1 MSLEFTTTDELLD
14 ELGKRFD
21 HAMFVGMTDTTDKVV
36 TTTRRWRGNHHTVVG
51 LCADV
56 QKLVLE
62 DFHESTNWT
71 DQDEWNPEE

>member
-1 MSLEFTTTDELLD
+1 
-14 ELGKRFD
+14 
-21 HAMFVGMTDTTDKVV
+21 
-36 TTTRRWRGNHHTVVG
+36 VVG